1 MYVKKNTKIVL
12 QGLTRLNVM
21 VFDYDFFTFENLEY
35 FKRLPAD
42 FSVCLNGLK
51 FHPLNTNAHYIL
63 RRLLAFSIVY
73 KSDSNIFTI
82 ANALIYPLPRL
93 RYLE

>member
-35 FKRLPAD
+35 FKRLPAV
-42 FSVCLNGLK
+42 FSVSLK
-51 FHPLNTNAHYIL
+51 G
-63 RRLLAFSIVY
+63 
-73 KSDSNIFTI
+73 
-82 ANALIYPLPRL
+82 
-93 RYLE
+93 